1 MAGLQNSTRSMDSR
15 IRDATPKELKEWR
28 ETDFMSSMKFNP
40 LVMFVVI
47 PTIVQASCLLMMGA
61 SMYLASVLF

>member
-1 MAGLQNSTRSMDSR
+1 MKLT
-15 IRDATPKELKEWR
+15 DATNKEFKEWR
-28 ETDFMSSMKFNP
+28 ETDFMSSMKFSP
-40 LVMFVVI
+40 LIMFVVI